1 MSYEVEYYELP
12 DGSRPAEEFILAQ
25 DVKMQA
31 KIFMALE
38 FLEEKGPMLRE
49 PFSKPLCEGI
59 FEVRAKQGTDISRVL
74 YFFVVGKKVI
84 LTNGFVKKTQ
94 KTPPREIEKAKRYR
108 ADHQQREESCTMGK
122 NFRETL
128 NEQMKD
134 PEFRAEWEAQE
145 PERQIMHAI
154 LEGRQNCNLTQ
165 EQLAQVTGINQ
176 ANISRLENG
185 TANPSLRTLKRLA
198 EGMGME
204 LKLEFVPRV
213 QPQH

>member
-1 MSYEVEYYELP
+1 
-12 DGSRPAEEFILAQ
+12 
-25 DVKMQA
+25 
-31 KIFMALE
+31 
-38 FLEEKGPMLRE
+38 
-49 PFSKPLCEGI
+49 
-59 FEVRAKQGTDISRVL
+59 
-74 YFFVVGKKVI
+74 
-84 LTNGFVKKTQ
+84 
-94 KTPPREIEKAKRYR
+94 
-108 ADHQQREESCTMGK
+108 MGK

-145 PERQIMHAI
+145 PERQIMLAI
-154 LEGRQNCNLTQ
+154 LDGRLNCNLTQ

-204 LKLEFVPRV
+204 LKLEFVPHV

>member
-49 PFSKPLCEGI
+49 PFSKPLGEGI

-94 KTPPREIEKAKRYR
+94 PRGHSICQAVLL
-108 ADHQQREESCTMGK
+108 TW
-122 NFRETL
+122 
-128 NEQMKD
+128 MKQVKKV
-134 PEFRAEWEAQE
+134 WQE
-145 PERQIMHAI
+145 R
-154 LEGRQNCNLTQ
+154 
-165 EQLAQVTGINQ
+165 
-176 ANISRLENG
+176 
-185 TANPSLRTLKRLA
+185 
-198 EGMGME
+198 
-204 LKLEFVPRV
+204 
-213 QPQH
+213 